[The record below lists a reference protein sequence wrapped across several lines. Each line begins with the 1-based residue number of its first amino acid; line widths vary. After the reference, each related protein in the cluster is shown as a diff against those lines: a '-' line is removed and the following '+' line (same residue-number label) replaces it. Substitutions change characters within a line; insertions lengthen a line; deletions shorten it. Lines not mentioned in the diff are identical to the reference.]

1 MRAFVGCRFL
11 THQLFKSKTNFYF
24 MPIKGALENSTLQK
38 WEQGRSPVGR
48 VALIPTSVYITNKIY
63 CSIEALYADV
73 FCLYGL
79 LFYAYLRRDEGN
91 PTYGCLS
98 LSARFY
104 FMLILFNG
112 ALSLKGY
119 ISIKTAPYRISN
131 ELK

>member
-1 MRAFVGCRFL
+1 
-11 THQLFKSKTNFYF
+11 

-63 CSIEALYADV
+63 RSIEALYADV

-91 PTYGCLS
+91 PTYGFLS

-112 ALSLKGY
+112 ALENSTLQD
-119 ISIKTAPYRISN
+119 IK
-131 ELK
+131 

>member
-48 VALIPTSVYITNKIY
+48 VALIPTSVYITNKFY
-63 CSIEALYADV
+63 RSIETLYADV
-73 FCLYGL
+73 FCLCGL
-79 LFYAYLRRDEGN
+79 LLYANLRREEDI
-91 PTYGCLS
+91 PTYGSLS

-104 FMLILFNG
+104 FMRILFNG
-112 ALSLKGY
+112 VLENSILRKFDHFLLMLKG
-119 ISIKTAPYRISN
+119 R
-131 ELK
+131 L